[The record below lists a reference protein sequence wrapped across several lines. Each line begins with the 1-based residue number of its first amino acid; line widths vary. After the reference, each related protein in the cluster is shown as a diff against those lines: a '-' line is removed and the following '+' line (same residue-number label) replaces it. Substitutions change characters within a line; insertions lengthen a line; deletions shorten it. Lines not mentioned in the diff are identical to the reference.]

1 MDKRIFY
8 LILQIVSIIGILIF
22 TYYFVWD
29 EQLVKFIIFSIV
41 TVSIILLGYYFF
53 HKKSKRNNKG
63 KKDLIG

>member
-41 TVSIILLGYYFF
+41 TASIILLGYYFF
-53 HKKSKRNNKG
+53 NKKSKRG
-63 KKDLIG
+63 